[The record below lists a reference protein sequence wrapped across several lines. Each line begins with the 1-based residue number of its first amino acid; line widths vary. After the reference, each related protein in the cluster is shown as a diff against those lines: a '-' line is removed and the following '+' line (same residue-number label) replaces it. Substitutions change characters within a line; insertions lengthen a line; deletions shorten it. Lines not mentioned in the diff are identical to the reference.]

1 MSLVSH
7 AFDSREQVAA
17 EVLLGCVPPGSGR
30 VLIVDDQTGNLT
42 AGLESMG
49 WTSENWRRLAGPL
62 GPASAWPEGGPYDAA
77 CIRLSKDKG
86 AFEMALHAVA
96 SVTKA
101 DAPVWVY
108 GANDEGIKSAP
119 KRLKAVFAHVEVRD
133 TRRHCR
139 VLEAR
144 GRAHGLSLRDHLE
157 AWAATTTLDF
167 GDTRMSQRIYPGV
180 FAKGRLDEGTRLL
193 LSHLPRFD
201 DEAGVLDYAAGS
213 GVIGLRLRHQQSG
226 LRLTMVEADAVA
238 LAAAKTNLPS
248 ATAFLGYALDVLPQ
262 DHRFTAIVANPP
274 YHSGKSRSSTVV
286 SRLVQDA
293 PRYLEPD
300 GALWMVLQNQVN
312 VAAELDVHFDA
323 VELVASDKRYK
334 VWRAAGPKC

>member
-1 MSLVSH
+1 MIRPGMPPALSLWGGL
-7 AFDSREQVAA
+7 RRIGVASQA
-17 EVLLGCVPPGSGR
+17 HSVLHPH
-30 VLIVDDQTGNLT
+30 
-42 AGLESMG
+42 GLRS
-49 WTSENWRRLAGPL
+49 
-62 GPASAWPEGGPYDAA
+62 PYDAA

-133 TRRHCR
+133 TRRR
-139 VLEAR
+139 VLEAQR
-144 GRAHGLSLRDHLE
+144 GRAHGLYETISE

-167 GDTRMSQRIYPGV
+167 GDTGMSQRIYPGI

-213 GVIGLRLRHQQSG
+213 GVIGLRPTSAVRASTDHGGSGCRRSRPPRPTYRAPRHSW
-226 LRLTMVEADAVA
+226 
-238 LAAAKTNLPS
+238 
-248 ATAFLGYALDVLPQ
+248 ATRSTCCPQ

-274 YHSGKSRSSTVV
+274 YLAEVTKQYGRVPTGAGRPS
-286 SRLVQDA
+286 L
-293 PRYLEPD
+293 PRARRR
-300 GALWMVLQNQVN
+300 ALDELLQNQVN